1 MSPTSTTITTT
12 SAAASAPA
20 AADDPHSYRVDRDRL
35 ERRVRLTRRQRVARN
50 AIGHASLLK
59 VALRTRRRH
68 RAPVFSH
75 EIDVETKVTNQ
86 HESGRCWL
94 FAYVNMLRIKMI
106 RKHRLEPTFELSP
119 TYLFFWDQLEK
130 ANRFLHNIWE
140 LRAEALT
147 DYHTRTMLREPV
159 EDGGDWNIVRALVEK
174 YGVVPKEAMHE
185 SYQVRHT
192 EVFTMMLNSRL
203 RMFAKELR
211 EGAGSS
217 AHAALPTRRIRAMVE
232 EVYRLLCI
240 FFGEPPRRVQWERYV
255 TERKK
260 RSKRRKRK
268 KNDRHDDDD
277 DDDDDG
283 SDGSSGSDSD
293 HSGSDSDHS
302 SDDEDDRGSS
312 DDGSSDGS
320 SDDGSSDDDGGDR
333 RHHHHVRRHAHGG
346 RRRTRRQQKR
356 RRKER
361 KKRRR
366 RLRSFEVSA
375 ELTPLQ
381 FFDRYVTSAYVRKFR
396 CLMHYPGRPT
406 NRWYAVRYS
415 STVVGEPDGPMLN
428 VSMRDL
434 KRLAMRSIDRG
445 YPVYFAADVV
455 RDASTKRGIL
465 DPSAFDFASMIG
477 FRPFAWRRRAD
488 AVAYRD
494 CEVSHAMLLRGYH
507 LPTGRRHLPTGR
519 RLPTR
524 WLVENSWG
532 GDAGHDGNFVMT
544 DAWFTKHVYNISAHL
559 RASDRRV
566 VEADR
571 HAVTV
576 LEPYDLFGSL
586 S

>member
-1 MSPTSTTITTT
+1 MG
-12 SAAASAPA
+12 
-20 AADDPHSYRVDRDRL
+20 
-35 ERRVRLTRRQRVARN
+35 N
-50 AIGHASLLK
+50 
-59 VALRTRRRH
+59 
-68 RAPVFSH
+68 
-75 EIDVETKVTNQ
+75 
-86 HESGRCWL
+86 
-94 FAYVNMLRIKMI
+94 
-106 RKHRLEPTFELSP
+106 
-119 TYLFFWDQLEK
+119 
-130 ANRFLHNIWE
+130 
-140 LRAEALT
+140 
-147 DYHTRTMLREPV
+147 
-159 EDGGDWNIVRALVEK
+159 
-174 YGVVPKEAMHE
+174 
-185 SYQVRHT
+185 
-192 EVFTMMLNSRL
+192 
-203 RMFAKELR
+203 
-211 EGAGSS
+211 AGSK
-217 AHAALPTRRIRAMVE
+217 
-232 EVYRLLCI
+232 
-240 FFGEPPRRVQWERYV
+240 
-255 TERKK
+255 ERK
-260 RSKRRKRK
+260 SAKRK
-268 KNDRHDDDD
+268 KKNAERTDDS
-277 DDDDDG
+277 
-283 SDGSSGSDSD
+283 SDSSSGSDS
-293 HSGSDSDHS
+293 GS
-302 SDDEDDRGSS
+302 GSS
-312 DDGSSDGS
+312 DDSSSDGSDDDGS
-320 SDDGSSDDDGGDR
+320 SDDGSSENGSSDGSDDGSSDDEGGDR

-346 RRRTRRQQKR
+346 RRTTRWRQKR

-361 KKRRR
+361 KKRR

-507 LPTGRRHLPTGR
+507 LPTGRR
-519 RLPTR
+519 LPTR

-586 S
+586 SSGSLSSGSLSTRARHN